1 MFARKFFLP
10 VTILFLGL
18 LGGQARATTLSELT
32 VEQMTDASDLIVRGT
47 VTQVFTELDDRGN
60 VWTRAQVEVSEVLK
74 GALDTR
80 AVLVDQIG
88 GVHGNAYSVIRW
100 APRFS
105 KGEEAVFFLEEL
117 RSGRTSIV
125 GWYQGKFTL
134 RMDPD
139 AAEQM
144 LVRFTTNQDR
154 PYDHRF
160 IPHPPVQSRIYL
172 SDFKARVLDR
182 VALGWDGRPIPGA
195 DPVKLG
201 RINRLQ
207 QGVKK

>member
-1 MFARKFFLP
+1 MFARKFLLP
-10 VTILFLGL
+10 VTALFLGL
-18 LGGQARATTLSELT
+18 LGGQARATTLSELS
-32 VEQMTDASDLIVRGT
+32 VEQMTDASDLVVRGT

-74 GALDTR
+74 GDHTTR
-80 AVLVDQIG
+80 AVLVDQMG
-88 GVHGNAYSVIRW
+88 GVHGNSYSVIRW

-105 KGEEAVFFLEEL
+105 QGEEALFFLEEL

-139 AAEQM
+139 AAEPM

-160 IPHPPVQSRIYL
+160 IPHPPVQNRVYL
-172 SDFKARVLDR
+172 SDFTTRVLDR
-182 VALGWDGRPIPGA
+182 VAEGWDGQAIPGV
-195 DPVKLG
+195 DPSKLR
-201 RINRLQ
+201 RINHLQ
-207 QGVKK
+207 LGVK

>member
-10 VTILFLGL
+10 VMALMMSFWGSE
-18 LGGQARATTLSELT
+18 ARATTLTELS

-47 VTQVFTELDDRGN
+47 ITQVFTELDERGN

-74 GALDTR
+74 GVTTTK
-80 AVLVDQIG
+80 AVLVDQMG
-88 GVHGNAYSVIRW
+88 GVHGNSYSVIRW

-105 KGEEAVFFLEEL
+105 KGEDAVFFLETL
-117 RSGRTSIV
+117 RSGKTSIV

-139 AAEQM
+139 TSELM
-144 LVRFTTNQDR
+144 LVRFTANQDR

-160 IPHPPVQSRIYL
+160 IPHPPIQNRVYL
-172 SDFKARVLDR
+172 SDFKTRVFDQLDR
-182 VALGWDGRPIPGA
+182 GWDGKSIPGA
-195 DPVKLG
+195 DSAKL
-201 RINRLQ
+201 RQINRLQ
-207 QGVKK
+207 EGVK